1 MKRLPLVLIVS
12 CCVSLAH
19 AQDEGKA
26 SREREALRR
35 AQNALRAATD
45 QQSQLQAD
53 KAALTQDKDKL
64 AEQLKA
70 EQGRGQAASAKLR
83 GAEQRAEA
91 LQAELDAAN
100 KARQQ
105 HEAAAQQREQ
115 ELTLQ
120 LQAAR
125 REGAEHL
132 QTARTLTTLLE
143 RSTTELAG
151 AEDKNRQLYAIGQ
164 QLVQRYLGR
173 KPDEI
178 PGIADPVLG
187 LTAIKLENYA
197 EEMRAQLAAQRVR

>member
-120 LQAAR
+120 LQ
-125 REGAEHL
+125 
-132 QTARTLTTLLE
+132 TARTLTTLLE